1 MWNRPPEFS
10 GWKIVTFRKHAPR
23 KRNGEEKTD
32 HCNSPDLNSSVFQI
46 ILGRQNPLVLGG
58 EAEVGVPAGRHALH
72 QGTRAHV
79 SPAVEP

>member
-58 EAEVGVPAGRHALH
+58 GRLRWECLLAGTLF
-72 QGTRAHV
+72 TRAH
-79 SPAVEP
+79 ART